1 MIELS
6 ANDFEIL
13 LVEDNPADAELTRE
27 MFASDGAMVGVTVVA
42 DAGSA
47 MQLLQF
53 RLAAEDE
60 QPSLIILDLNLP
72 GISGLEF
79 LAELRAN
86 PRLRSLPVVVFTTSS
101 AQSDV
106 TNSYAL
112 GANSYVTKPFDIDDC
127 RAVVDTLRKF
137 WLRTASLPGREPIG
151 GSA

>member
-1 MIELS
+1 MQLS
-6 ANDFEIL
+6 ANEFEIL

-27 MFASDGAMVGVTVVA
+27 MFLSNGTAVGVTVMA

-47 MQLLQF
+47 MQLLQL

-60 QPSLIILDLNLP
+60 QPNLIILDLNLP

-86 PRLRSLPVVVFTTSS
+86 PRMRSLPVVIFTTSS
-101 AQSDV
+101 SQADV

-127 RAVVDTLRKF
+127 RAVVGALRKF
-137 WLRTASLPGREPIG
+137 WLTTASLPGRERIG
-151 GSA
+151 GNA